1 MPPVRPSPNQAFPS
15 LGKAKLDF
23 AVRPLV
29 SAMPSAWTNG
39 MGGLDFS
46 SRSSPRYHADAFF
59 AHFLLLS
66 IGTMRCIRPTR
77 TNRFRNLGTHPPRPF
92 FPDAGQVLPERKRD
106 AWPSENLTEYPY
118 PACLACALP
127 AEASGKA
134 KTSGGQPPLPHET
147 CLQRGAP
154 VCLLARC
161 AQASVRT
168 RTGRPRRQGGKDGRV
183 EKWRGG
189 LGAAYLFPPLSSNGA
204 SIAAPC
210 SVSTSRS
217 SVGSRAGAPSVG
229 SGGHSTAFAMGLS
242 PAPVVTFPTPATSN
256 PACRLPAP
264 GFPADFLSRVMGPM
278 VPEWLSARGR
288 QPDTQKTVRVL
299 CITTAYSTASSQN
312 PDLCA
317 RASDGA

>member
-1 MPPVRPSPNQAFPS
+1 MTIARKCEAFFS
-15 LGKAKLDF
+15 N
-23 AVRPLV
+23 LV
-29 SAMPSAWTNG
+29 TIRRQRLSHPK
-39 MGGLDFS
+39 
-46 SRSSPRYHADAFF
+46 SRSTILF
-59 AHFLLLS
+59 
-66 IGTMRCIRPTR
+66 
-77 TNRFRNLGTHPPRPF
+77 PF
-92 FPDAGQVLPERKRD
+92 
-106 AWPSENLTEYPY
+106 S
-118 PACLACALP
+118 
-127 AEASGKA
+127 
-134 KTSGGQPPLPHET
+134 
-147 CLQRGAP
+147 
-154 VCLLARC
+154 
-161 AQASVRT
+161 
-168 RTGRPRRQGGKDGRV
+168 RV
-183 EKWRGG
+183 EMWRGG

-204 SIAAPC
+204 SIASPC

>member
-1 MPPVRPSPNQAFPS
+1 M
-15 LGKAKLDF
+15 
-23 AVRPLV
+23 
-29 SAMPSAWTNG
+29 
-39 MGGLDFS
+39 
-46 SRSSPRYHADAFF
+46 
-59 AHFLLLS
+59 
-66 IGTMRCIRPTR
+66 
-77 TNRFRNLGTHPPRPF
+77 
-92 FPDAGQVLPERKRD
+92 
-106 AWPSENLTEYPY
+106 
-118 PACLACALP
+118 
-127 AEASGKA
+127 
-134 KTSGGQPPLPHET
+134 
-147 CLQRGAP
+147 
-154 VCLLARC
+154 
-161 AQASVRT
+161 
-168 RTGRPRRQGGKDGRV
+168 
-183 EKWRGG
+183 WRGG

-204 SIAAPC
+204 SIASPLLRFHIPLIG
-210 SVSTSRS
+210 STRS
-217 SVGSRAGAPSVG
+217 PATVGSRAGAPSVG